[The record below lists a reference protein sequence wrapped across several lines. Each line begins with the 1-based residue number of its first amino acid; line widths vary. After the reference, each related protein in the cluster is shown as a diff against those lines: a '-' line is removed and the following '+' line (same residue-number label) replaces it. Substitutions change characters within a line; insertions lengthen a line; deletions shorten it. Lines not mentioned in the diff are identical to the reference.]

1 MSLSRRNFLRLSAGA
16 IGLGPALL
24 TACSAPAAPPAPA
37 KPTEPPAAK
46 AAPTAAA
53 QKPAAE
59 SKPAAEQKPAA
70 SAEQPQ
76 TGGEL
81 VVALWQEPLSLDPT
95 NANTIALRPAMLIY
109 DTLIVQGN
117 DFKYHPG
124 LAESWEASPDGKSY
138 TFKLKRGVK
147 FHDGTPFNA
156 AAVKANFDR
165 IARPEAKATF
175 SVSIRGLYQE
185 TQVVDDYT
193 ARLVLNQPFAPIL
206 DGLAE
211 AFYSMVSPAAVEK
224 YGQDFDRNPVGTGP
238 FVFQE
243 WAAKSHVTL
252 KKNPD
257 YSWGSSLFSH
267 QGAAHL
273 DQVSFRLVT
282 ESATRLATLETGEI
296 QISEEIP
303 PIDVERLSKDN
314 RFQILRG
321 VYPGGPAQLQ
331 MNTSKAPL
339 DELPVR
345 QAIQAA
351 IVQEDLVKVIFQDAY
366 TAAHTPM
373 SPGTFGYD
381 ESLAAA
387 FKPDPARAGSLL
399 DQAGWAAGA
408 DGIRAK
414 AGKPLEVTVN
424 VVSEIVDTVRAGE
437 LIQAQLR
444 EVGIKLNIQ
453 QLDTAAWNAAVAQGS
468 QQTVI
473 GWRGASDPDFMRPIF
488 HSANI
493 GKSPLQ
499 RTHYKDERLDQLLTE
514 GSREQNREKRAALYR
529 EAQEIIMKQAL
540 MAPLWNRFN
549 FVGTRSNVRGVTVDL
564 RGYPRLY
571 NAWIA
576 K

>member
-1 MSLSRRNFLRLSAGA
+1 MLSRRNFLRLSVGA
-16 IGLGPALL
+16 LGLGPALL
-24 TACSAPAAPPAPA
+24 TACAAPAAPPTTA
-37 KPTEPPAAK
+37 KPTEAAAAK
-46 AAPTAAA
+46 AAPTVAAP
-53 QKPAAE
+53 KPAAE
-59 SKPAAEQKPAA
+59 SKPAAAQKPAA
-70 SAEQPQ
+70 AGEQPQ
-76 TGGEL
+76 TGGQL

-117 DFKYHPG
+117 DLKYHPS

-185 TQVVDDYT
+185 TQVVDDST
-193 ARLVLNQPFAPIL
+193 ARLVLNQPYAPLL

-211 AFYSMVSPAAVEK
+211 AFYSMVSPAAVQK
-224 YGQDFDRNPVGTGP
+224 FGQDFDRNPVGTGP
-238 FVFQE
+238 FAFQE

-257 YSWGSSLFSH
+257 YNWGSSFFSH
-267 QGAAHL
+267 QGAAFL
-273 DQVSFRLVT
+273 DQVGFRLVT

-296 QISEEIP
+296 QLSEEIP
-303 PIDVERLSKDN
+303 PIEVDRLSKDS

-321 VYPGGPAQLQ
+321 VYPGGPAQVQ
-331 MNTSKAPL
+331 MNTSKPPL

-351 IVQEDLVKVIFQDAY
+351 IVPEDLVKVVFQGAY

-381 ESLAAA
+381 QSMEAAY
-387 FKPDPARAGSLL
+387 KPDPARAKSLL
-399 DQAGWAAGA
+399 DQAGWVAGS
-408 DGIRAK
+408 DGLRAK
-414 AGKPLEVTVN
+414 AGKPLELTVN
-424 VVSEIVDTVRAGE
+424 VISEIVDTVRAAE

-514 GSREQNREKRAALYR
+514 GSQEQNRDKRAALYR
-529 EAQEIIMKQAL
+529 EAQEIIMKQGL
-540 MAPLWNRFN
+540 MVPLWNRFN
-549 FVGTRSNVRGVTVDL
+549 FVGTRSNVRGVTVDP

-571 NAWIA
+571 DAWLA